1 MKFLEDKLSN
11 QQIFIENLKKSNKIV
26 NEKSIED
33 LKIELS
39 IKIKKL
45 KEFEIENNQLRAKN
59 E

>member
-11 QQIFIENLKKSNKIV
+11 QQIFIDNLKKSNKIV

-45 KEFEIENNQLRAKN
+45 KEFEVENNQLRAKN

>member
-45 KEFEIENNQLRAKN
+45 KEFEVENNQLRAKN